1 MEFVKMHGLGND
13 FIIVRASSFEDAERF
28 KPYAES
34 LCNRNFGIGADG
46 LVAIGKDENA
56 DIFMRIFNADGSEA
70 EMCGN
75 AIRCVTKLAYE
86 EKIIEQN
93 MVSVRT
99 LAGLR
104 YAEIIAGSDNRVGA
118 VRVDMGEP
126 GLKREDIPLQGEG
139 DVVGIRTKVST
150 GEMEF
155 TAVSM
160 GNPHCVVFVEDVTEF
175 PITTLGPEMENHPL
189 FPARTNVEFVQVLN
203 EKEMIMRV
211 WERGA
216 GITLAC
222 GTGACAS
229 VVAAVLNGKTGRKA
243 TVHLLGGDLFIEW
256 NEKNNHVYMTG
267 DAKFVF
273 WGKIDLENWGK
284 SS

>member
-1 MEFVKMHGLGND
+1 MDFVKMHGLGND
-13 FIIVRASSFEDAERF
+13 FIIVRASSFDDAGRL

-34 LCNRNFGIGADG
+34 LCHRNFGIGADG
-46 LVAIGKDENA
+46 LVAVGKDENA

-75 AIRCVTKLAYE
+75 AIRCVAKLAYE
-86 EKIIEQN
+86 EKIVGKKRI
-93 MVSVRT
+93 SVRT

-104 YAEIIAGSDNRVGA
+104 CAEIIPGPDDRVVA

-126 GLKREDIPLQGEG
+126 VLKREHIPVQGEG
-139 DVVGIRTKVST
+139 DVIVIKARVST
-150 GEMEF
+150 GELEF

-160 GNPHCVVFVEDVTEF
+160 GNPHCVVFVEDVLNF
-175 PITTLGPEMENHPL
+175 PVTALGPELENHTL

-203 EKEMIMRV
+203 EKEMLMRV

-216 GITLAC
+216 GVTLAC

-229 VVAAVLNGKTGRKA
+229 LVAAVLNGKTGRQA

-256 NEKNNHVYMTG
+256 DEKDNHVYMTG
-267 DAKFVF
+267 PASFVF
-273 WGKIDLENWGK
+273 EGKLCLENLGK
-284 SS
+284 N

>member
-1 MEFVKMHGLGND
+1 MDFVKMHGLGND
-13 FIIVRASSFEDAERF
+13 FIIVKVRSFEEAGNL
-28 KPYAES
+28 KIYAKS

-46 LVAIGKDENA
+46 LVAVGEDEEA
-56 DIFMRIFNADGSEA
+56 GIFMRIFNADGSEA

-75 AIRCVTKLAYE
+75 AIRCVARLAYE
-86 EKIIEQN
+86 ER
-93 MVSVRT
+93 MVEKNRILVRT

-104 YAEIIAGSDNRVGA
+104 KAEIISASDSRVQA

-126 GLKREDIPLQGEG
+126 VLERKDIPVDGEG
-139 DVVGIRTKVST
+139 GVVGVRTRIST
-150 GEMEF
+150 GEIEF

-160 GNPHCVVFVEDVTEF
+160 GNPHCVVFVEDVANF
-175 PITTLGPEMENHPL
+175 PIATLGPEMENHPL

-203 EKEMIMRV
+203 EKEIIMRV

-229 VVAAVLNGKTGRKA
+229 VVAAVLNGKTGRQV
-243 TVHLLGGDLFIEW
+243 TVHLDGGDLFIEW
-256 NEKNNHVYMTG
+256 NKEDNHVYMTG
-267 DAKFVF
+267 AAEFVF
-273 WGKIDLENWGK
+273 RGKVHPDNLHKRN
-284 SS
+284 